1 MGQSYTDFRDRIW
14 STPFKMWK
22 YLLPLLLVASCS
34 AFSIS
39 GLSEGDVAHVDQAEI
54 IEEAAE
60 VVQEEEEDTL
70 DDDDIDEEE
79 EDEDE
84 EEEEDEDADE
94 EEVALEAEADD
105 DDDDLEYYDED

>member
-1 MGQSYTDFRDRIW
+1 MGYTDFRDRIW

-39 GLSEGDVAHVDQAEI
+39 GLSEGDVAQVDEAEI

-70 DDDDIDEEE
+70 DDDDIDEED
-79 EDEDE
+79 EDEEEEELEVSALESETE

-94 EEVALEAEADD
+94 EE
-105 DDDDLEYYDED
+105 DEE

>member
-1 MGQSYTDFRDRIW
+1 MGYTDFRDRIW

-39 GLSEGDVAHVDQAEI
+39 GLSEGDVAQVDEAEI

-79 EDEDE
+79 EDEEDEDEEEDADEEEEELEVSALESETE
-84 EEEEDEDADE
+84 EEEEDEDAD
-94 EEVALEAEADD
+94 
-105 DDDDLEYYDED
+105 

>member
-1 MGQSYTDFRDRIW
+1 MGYTDFRDRIW

-79 EDEDE
+79 EELEVSALESESE
-84 EEEEDEDADE
+84 EEEEGEDADE
-94 EEVALEAEADD
+94 EE
-105 DDDDLEYYDED
+105 DEE